1 MNRRKNARL
10 SAMVILASLVPLVLV
25 AQAPDLE
32 GLDLQELEGTPRTL
46 VSSGA
51 QAAGLAAQSQIAA
64 MLSRASETLGVA
76 STPTLAV
83 LNPQDW
89 SALGQPIPY
98 GLPWGTG
105 TTLVLPAT
113 AEGAIVDVLAG
124 FVGQELATAQLGNV
138 SLHEAGHIVANDLLG
153 AAPTPRWFSEFFA
166 SYLAYDFVVAERPD
180 DAAAFRE
187 IAILMAD
194 GAAPPSYDLTT
205 FERDYFALLSNPP
218 VYGWYQAL
226 FNRFVAELH
235 SDAGIDF
242 ALGVAAAVRSA
253 RFDDSELWINELE
266 EIAPGFV
273 AWAEAMPGANR

>member
-1 MNRRKNARL
+1 MNRRTNTRF
-10 SAMVILASLVPLVLV
+10 SAVAILASVVPLTLG

-32 GLDLQELEGTPRTL
+32 TLDLQELEGTPRTL

-51 QAAGLAAQSQIAA
+51 QAAGLATQIQIAA

-105 TTLVLPAT
+105 NTLVLPAT

-153 AAPTPRWFSEFFA
+153 AVPTPRWFSEFLA

-180 DAAAFRE
+180 DAAAFRD
-187 IAILMAD
+187 IASLMAE
-194 GAAPPSYDLTT
+194 GPAPPSYALAT
-205 FERDYFALLSNPP
+205 FERDYFALLANPP

-226 FNRFVAELH
+226 FNRFVVELH
-235 SDAGIDF
+235 DDEGVDF
-242 ALGVAAAVRSA
+242 ALAVAEAARSG
-253 RFDDSELWINELE
+253 RFDNAELWINELE

-273 AWAEAMPGANR
+273 AWAEGMPETSR